1 MKKYFLFLISIFIFL
16 TACSNQEISKEMDEK
31 EKIFQ
36 YFSSRPSAEKIKD
49 LSVALNKTEQ
59 IMNLKND
66 TLTIELSD
74 QDYFK
79 NSYQNI
85 KELIYIFYLNPDINT
100 IVLKSSTDKSIIERK
115 TFKAYLSELFSLPV
129 NEENFKKLTYALKS
143 IDEDELSKIK
153 IKDDIDSLIKSIYG
167 NSRDLDQISYKIVKD
182 KREKNLY
189 VFYIC
194 LRSSHFNEKLAEKS
208 YNNLFVKFKFRKK
221 ALLSYSLFSKE
232 TLKQEDLKSLN
243 IYELA
248 ENASMAN
255 YYINLNGAKEYLKS
269 IKTC

>member
-16 TACSNQEISKEMDEK
+16 TACSNQEISKEMDER

-59 IMNLKND
+59 IMNLKDD
-66 TLTIELSD
+66 TLTLELSD

-85 KELIYIFYLNPDINT
+85 KELVYIFYLNPTINT

-115 TFKAYLSELFSLPV
+115 TFKIYLRELFSLPV
-129 NEENFKKLTYALKS
+129 NEENFKKLTYELKT
-143 IDEDELSKIK
+143 IDEGELAKIK
-153 IKDDIDSLIKSIYG
+153 IIDDIDALIKNIYG
-167 NSRDLDQISYKIVKD
+167 TSKGLDQINYKIIKD
-182 KREKNLY
+182 DMEKNLY
-189 VFYIC
+189 VFYLCIR
-194 LRSSHFNEKLAEKS
+194 LSNFNEKLEEKS
-208 YNNLFVKFKFRKK
+208 YDNLFVKLKFRKK

-232 TLKQEDLKSLN
+232 MLNQEDLKDLN
-243 IYELA
+243 IYKLA
-248 ENASMAN
+248 ENASFAN
-255 YYINLNGAKEYLKS
+255 YYMNLNGAKEYLKS
-269 IKTC
+269 IKK